1 MLKFFRAF
9 TVLSPKAKRR
19 MLLLL
24 PVIIV
29 GMALETLSVG
39 MVLPALGILMSET
52 YFESVPLLASFINF
66 IGNPSHDFLVF
77 LGLSGLA
84 GAFILKNLFLFYQ
97 VHCLGT
103 FVYGAQREIA
113 VELFRS
119 YLNKSY
125 IYHLEVN
132 SAILLRNITGEVNS
146 YSAYFL
152 MPSINFLTESLVI
165 IGILGLVFWIEPAG
179 TLLLILFLGILVYLF
194 VRATKRIVGSWGQ
207 KRIFAEEQKMK
218 HLKQGFDGIKEII
231 LSGKL
236 EFFIKRFY
244 KPNQVAGLM
253 NKREYILQYVPKQGI
268 EVIAICGLIG
278 MCVFLI
284 SQGKPKTDVMYILG
298 LLASAGFRIIPSFSR
313 ILNNLQSMRYGW
325 ASVDALKH
333 EFSLKRDDCTY
344 PSSLEVNSGSSSLNA
359 FKNEILIENISFS
372 YSQKSEQVFSGVNM
386 KINKGE
392 TIGLIGPSGSG
403 KSTLTNLIL
412 GVFQP
417 SSGAIYI
424 DGKLLNKDNVSSWQQ
439 MIGYVPQE
447 IYLLDDTIRR
457 NIAFGIEDSD
467 IDDAIIM
474 SVIKL
479 AQLESLV
486 DQTKLGLDRMLGER
500 GAHLS
505 GGQKQRI
512 GIARALYNDPQVI
525 ILDEAT
531 SALDGKT
538 EKGIL
543 ESLEPLQGDKTI
555 LIITHRQSSLKI
567 CSKVFEISAKGLIKA

>member
-1 MLKFFRAF
+1 VSKFLRAF
-9 TVLSPKAKRR
+9 TILSPKAKRR

-39 MVLPALGILMSET
+39 MVVPVLGILMNET
-52 YFESVPLLASFINF
+52 YFDRFPELIPILDFL
-66 IGNPSHDFLVF
+66 GNPSHEKLIFI
-77 LGLSGLA
+77 GLSGLA
-84 GAFILKNLFLFYQ
+84 SAFVFKNLFLFYQ

-103 FVYGAQREIA
+103 FVFGAQREIA
-113 VELFRS
+113 VELFRN

-125 IYHLEVN
+125 IFHLKVN

-152 MPSINFLTESLVI
+152 MPSINLLTESLVI
-165 IGILGLVFWIEPAG
+165 LGILGLVFWLEPTG
-179 TLLLILFLGILVYLF
+179 TLLLILFLAILVYLF
-194 VRATKRIVGSWGQ
+194 VRATKRIVGSWGK

-236 EFFIKRFY
+236 EYFTKRFY
-244 KPNQVAGLM
+244 EPNQVAGLM

-298 LLASAGFRIIPSFSR
+298 LLATAGFRIIPSFSR

-325 ASVDALKH
+325 ASVDALNH
-333 EFSLKRDDCTY
+333 EFSRKRDDCTY
-344 PSSLEVNSGSSSLNA
+344 PSSLEVNSGSSNLNA

-372 YSQKSEQVFSGVNM
+372 YSQKSEQVLSSVNM
-386 KINKGE
+386 TINKGE

-424 DGKLLNKDNVSSWQQ
+424 DGNLLNKDNLSSWQQ
-439 MIGYVPQE
+439 MIGYV
-447 IYLLDDTIRR
+447 
-457 NIAFGIEDSD
+457 
-467 IDDAIIM
+467 
-474 SVIKL
+474 
-479 AQLESLV
+479 
-486 DQTKLGLDRMLGER
+486 
-500 GAHLS
+500 
-505 GGQKQRI
+505 
-512 GIARALYNDPQVI
+512 
-525 ILDEAT
+525 
-531 SALDGKT
+531 
-538 EKGIL
+538 
-543 ESLEPLQGDKTI
+543 
-555 LIITHRQSSLKI
+555 
-567 CSKVFEISAKGLIKA
+567 

>member
-1 MLKFFRAF
+1 
-9 TVLSPKAKRR
+9 
-19 MLLLL
+19 
-24 PVIIV
+24 
-29 GMALETLSVG
+29 MALETISVG

-52 YFESVPLLASFINF
+52 YFESIPVLASFINL
-66 IGNPSHDFLVF
+66 IGNPNHDHLVF

-125 IYHLEVN
+125 IFHLKVN

-152 MPSINFLTESLVI
+152 MPSINLLTESLVI
-165 IGILGLVFWIEPAG
+165 IGILGLVFWLEPTG

-236 EFFIKRFY
+236 EYFIKRFY
-244 KPNQVAGLM
+244 EPNQVAGLM

-298 LLASAGFRIIPSFSR
+298 LLATAGFRIIPSFSR

-344 PSSLEVNSGSSSLNA
+344 PSSLEVNSDSSNLNA

-372 YSQKSEQVFSGVNM
+372 YSQKSEQVLSGVNM
-386 KINKGE
+386 TINKGE
-392 TIGLIGPSGSG
+392 TIGLIGLSGSG

-424 DGKLLNKDNVSSWQQ
+424 DGNLLNKDNVSSWQQ

-467 IDDAIIM
+467 IDDARIM

-486 DQTKLGLDRMLGER
+486 DQKNHGLDLMLGER
-500 GAHLS
+500 GARLS

-543 ESLEPLQGDKTI
+543 DSLEPLQGDKTI

>member
-1 MLKFFRAF
+1 MSKFLRAF
-9 TVLSPKAKRR
+9 TILSSKAKRR

-39 MVLPALGILMSET
+39 MVLPALGILISET
-52 YFESVPLLASFINF
+52 YFDSFPVLASFINF
-66 IGNPSHDFLVF
+66 FGNPSHDKLVF

-84 GAFILKNLFLFYQ
+84 GVFILKNLFLFYQ

-113 VELFRS
+113 VKLFRS

-125 IYHLEVN
+125 IFHLEVN

-146 YSAYFL
+146 YSTYFL
-152 MPSINFLTESLVI
+152 MPSINLLTESLVI
-165 IGILGLVFWIEPAG
+165 IGILGLVFWIEPTG

-194 VRATKRIVGSWGQ
+194 VRATKRIVCSWGQ
-207 KRIFAEEQKMK
+207 ERIFAEEQKMK

-236 EFFIKRFY
+236 EFFVRRFY
-244 KPNQVAGLM
+244 EPNQVAGLM
-253 NKREYILQYVPKQGI
+253 NKREFILQYVPKQGI

-278 MCVFLI
+278 MCFFLI
-284 SQGKPKTDVMYILG
+284 SQGKPKTDIMYMFG
-298 LLASAGFRIIPSFSR
+298 LLATAGFRIIPSFSR
-313 ILNNLQSMRYGW
+313 ILNNLQLMRYGW
-325 ASVDALKH
+325 ASVEALKN
-333 EFSLKRDDCTY
+333 EFLFKKDDCPYT
-344 PSSLEVNSGSSSLNA
+344 SSLEVKSGSSKFNA
-359 FKNEILIENISFS
+359 FKNEISIENISFS
-372 YSQKSEQVFSGVNM
+372 YSQKSEQVLSGINM
-386 KINKGE
+386 KIKKGE
-392 TIGLIGPSGSG
+392 TIGLIGASGSG

-424 DGKLLNKDNVSSWQQ
+424 DGNLLNKDNVSTWQQ

-467 IDDAIIM
+467 IDDARIM
-474 SVIKL
+474 SVIKM

-486 DQTKLGLDRMLGER
+486 DQKNHGIDLMLGER
-500 GAHLS
+500 GARLS

-512 GIARALYNDPQVI
+512 GIARAFYNDPQVI

-531 SALDGKT
+531 SALDEKT
-538 EKGIL
+538 EREIL

-567 CSKVFEISAKGLIKA
+567 CSKVFEISVKGLIKA